1 MKNLFILFAVM
12 CIAMVTCTNNSTK
25 NAETTVDTTVV
36 DSTLV
41 DTISI
46 N

>member
-12 CIAMVTCTNNSTK
+12 CIAMVACTSNSTK